1 MNKLNKKETK
11 TVSVQISEALLCQ
24 LAWAFPSGT
33 NEQKVDFCLRN
44 VVEKSQKIEG
54 VTYPEDRLPCR
65 SFEHVEVKT

>member
-1 MNKLNKKETK
+1 MNTLNEKETK
-11 TVSVQISEALLCQ
+11 TVSVEISEALLCQ

-44 VVEKSQKIEG
+44 VVKESQDIEG
-54 VTYPEDRLPCR
+54 FTYPEDRLPCR